1 MDEVTKKGA
10 PHRPCW
16 PKRVA
21 ARSRRYREATAIR
34 ADGVVVPIEG
44 LLNNQPGAS
53 RHPSWPGRYASS
65 L

>member
-21 ARSRRYREATAIR
+21 ARSRRYREANSDSRRRSGCPNRRSFEQPARRFAPPLLARAIC
-34 ADGVVVPIEG
+34 E
-44 LLNNQPGAS
+44 
-53 RHPSWPGRYASS
+53 
-65 L
+65 